1 MRPPFVCFSSSSA
14 NPLSEFIYS
23 TPDKQINVSFFPPS
37 PYSFFED
44 RNLFRSFC
52 VSLSREGEYSSS
64 KVNLEKSID
73 SIHFFHR
80 REWIERKRRRGER
93 RRENSRR
100 SRTRSIHD
108 GASLRARSVQQA
120 ASPVSGRSGAN
131 RRIGGKMAKVSRES
145 RGGAA
150 ARPAHRRI
158 LVLLAPIPP
167 KIPERSRTPTFAF
180 QNTSSLFFARRAN
193 SLPPTPGEE
202 GGNRN
207 FCARGERIN

>member
-52 VSLSREGEYSSS
+52 VSLSREGEYSPS

-80 REWIERKRRRGER
+80 REWIERRRGER
-93 RRENSRR
+93 RREDSRR

-158 LVLLAPIPP
+158 LVLLASIPP

-180 QNTSSLFFARRAN
+180 QNTSPLFFCAPCQF
-193 SLPPTPGEE
+193 PPPDSR
-202 GGNRN
+202 GG
-207 FCARGERIN
+207 RGE